1 MAGECG
7 QFIST
12 YTSLPIP
19 WKLFPFESSVAWL
32 RTSADQSSSNV
43 PAASNLPRGRKKP
56 PDRCDPL
63 CFGSVLEENLHTHLM
78 ISFWHL
84 TAVCCVPKLNPE
96 RRVREQEIF
105 HEVAK
110 DAPRRNQKGQNARVR
125 GRWEL
130 RELALA
136 GKD

>member
-1 MAGECG
+1 
-7 QFIST
+7 
-12 YTSLPIP
+12 
-19 WKLFPFESSVAWL
+19 
-32 RTSADQSSSNV
+32 
-43 PAASNLPRGRKKP
+43 
-56 PDRCDPL
+56 
-63 CFGSVLEENLHTHLM
+63 M

-96 RRVREQEIF
+96 RRAREQEIF
-105 HEVAK
+105 HAVAE
-110 DAPRRNQKGQNARVR
+110 DAPRRVQKSPNARVR

>member
-1 MAGECG
+1 
-7 QFIST
+7 
-12 YTSLPIP
+12 
-19 WKLFPFESSVAWL
+19 
-32 RTSADQSSSNV
+32 
-43 PAASNLPRGRKKP
+43 
-56 PDRCDPL
+56 
-63 CFGSVLEENLHTHLM
+63 M

-105 HEVAK
+105 HEVAR
-110 DAPRRNQKGQNARVR
+110 DAPRRSLKGPNTRVR